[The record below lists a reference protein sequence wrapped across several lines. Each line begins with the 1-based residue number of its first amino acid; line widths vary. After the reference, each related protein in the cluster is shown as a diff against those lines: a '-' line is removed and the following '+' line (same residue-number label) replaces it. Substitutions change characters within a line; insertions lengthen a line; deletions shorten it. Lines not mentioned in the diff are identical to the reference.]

1 MIKLKIQYKKDIKS
15 FSIRFFMS
23 LALMALVACTSSES
37 IRGPMVEP
45 PYRLSEPRLA
55 LIDTDD
61 VSQEMVLSLAVDP
74 EVAAGRVDLNLF
86 RTMMN
91 NTELMSN
98 WRYFG
103 DFVNSSPQ
111 ISNRDRELLIMR
123 LGWLYYAEYEWAIH
137 YNGALNA
144 GLTEE
149 QIQATKVGAD
159 DPIWN
164 DFDRAWLSAVDELY
178 ESAFITDENWE
189 VLQTRYSQPDLMVM
203 LAIAA
208 HYHMVAM
215 VTNTLGVEVDSRLTN
230 RF

>member
-1 MIKLKIQYKKDIKS
+1 MKKKQLELKIKVKRYAIN
-15 FSIRFFMS
+15 I
-23 LALMALVACTSSES
+23 LTIITITALTGCASMVA
-37 IRGPMVEP
+37 
-45 PYRLSEPRLA
+45 PYRLDEPRLA
-55 LIDTDD
+55 PVDSADITE
-61 VSQEMVLSLAVDP
+61 EMISSLAVDP

-91 NTELMSN
+91 NTELMNN

-103 DFVNSSPQ
+103 DYVNSSPS

-123 LGWLYYAEYEWAIH
+123 MAWLYYAEYEWAIH
-137 YNGALNA
+137 YSGALNA

-149 QIQATKVGAD
+149 QIQATKIGPDAA
-159 DPIWN
+159 IWN
-164 DFDRAWLSAVDELY
+164 EFDRAWVSATDELY
-178 ESAFITDENWE
+178 ENAFISDENWE
-189 VLQTRYSQPDLMVM
+189 VLKTRYSQPDLMVM

-215 VTNTLGVEVDSRLTN
+215 VTNTLGVEVDSRLTK